1 MATSDVQIC
10 SNALL
15 LLGAE
20 PISSF
25 TEESE
30 NTGALLCANLWDTV
44 RQSVLRSHPWNCAT
58 KRVVLAPETT
68 APAYDWGYSFLLPGD
83 WLRTLSVGQI
93 GESIEY
99 QTEDNRILM
108 DDAVCYLRYVF
119 DQEDVPKYDSMLALA
134 MTSAMAATLAYPITK
149 SASQQE
155 AMVKLHEFHLKRARA
170 VNGQEDTPEEFG
182 DFPVLSARF

>member
-1 MATSDVQIC
+1 M
-10 SNALL
+10 L

-30 NTGALLCANLWDTV
+30 NSGALLCANLWDTI

-58 KRVVLAPETT
+58 KRVTLAPEVT
-68 APAYDWGYSFLLPGD
+68 APAFDWGYSFLLPGD
-83 WLRTLSVGQI
+83 WLRTLAVGQI

-99 QTEDNRILM
+99 QIENNRILM
-108 DDAVCYLRYVF
+108 DDALCYLRYVF
-119 DQEDVPKYDSMLALA
+119 DQTDVTKYDAMLTLA
-134 MTSAMAATLAYPITK
+134 MTSGMAAVLAYPITK
-149 SASQQE
+149 SGSQQE
-155 AMVKLHEFHLKRARA
+155 AMVKLHEFHLKQARS

-182 DFPVLSARF
+182 DFPILSVRRS